1 MSKCSFFF
9 FFLHFVF
16 LFLFCELFFVLFL
29 FFRCRV
35 PSSRTVSVRDI
46 APCLFVGFLDY
57 FIPCP
62 RLSYALLLVLLFLI
76 CQCGIK
82 GGLSLV
88 AGINAIISFRM

>member
-1 MSKCSFFF
+1 MSKCLFFLFFF
-9 FFLHFVF
+9 TFCLGFFASG
-16 LFLFCELFFVLFL
+16 FLFCFR

-35 PSSRTVSVRDI
+35 PSSRTVAVIEI

-62 RLSYALLLVLLFLI
+62 RLSYAHLLVPLFLI

-88 AGINAIISFRM
+88 VGINAIISFIM

>member
-1 MSKCSFFF
+1 MSKCLLFYFI
-9 FFLHFVF
+9 FLHFVWCF
-16 LFLFCELFFVLFL
+16 FATVFLFCFR

-35 PSSRTVSVRDI
+35 PSSRTVAVIEI
-46 APCLFVGFLDY
+46 APCLFVGFVDY

-62 RLSYALLLVLLFLI
+62 RLSYAHLLVPLYLI

-88 AGINAIISFRM
+88 VGINAIISFIM